1 MPVPMVQN
9 WLNRNTGTPRPNGLA
24 IEVMTSSPRWRLTSP
39 LRSMRLYWRHFAE
52 STHTLARQAMS
63 RFRVS
68 DLSAH
73 ASMVRCANGRAIYIN
88 PQDGRGRSLV
98 RRGGDV
104 NPGSLVMWRSLLA
117 ERPWTHVIDVGAN
130 YGEML
135 VGVELPRAAT
145 VIALEPNPFVIP
157 YLARTLQQLGVG
169 VELMSKAASARSGTA
184 TLAIDRNWSGLSSI
198 AGVQK
203 DSAGH
208 AIEFVEVP
216 TVTLATLIKER
227 TADVRSVRLLVKID
241 VEIHEVAVLQG
252 LEDLLAEF
260 EEFAALVEI
269 VHLAA
274 ADIEWL
280 LLRFDMELLDTEG
293 GKLTKIDLTTPAELQ
308 SLLSG
313 TKFYRQDAVLRR
325 RGHFHRRVRL
335 TSIFD

>member
-1 MPVPMVQN
+1 
-9 WLNRNTGTPRPNGLA
+9 
-24 IEVMTSSPRWRLTSP
+24 MTSSPSWCLTSP
-39 LRSMRLYWRHFAE
+39 LRSMRLYWRHFAD

-63 RFRVS
+63 RSRVS

-73 ASMVRCANGRAIYIN
+73 ASRVRCANGQIIYIN
-88 PQDGRGRSLV
+88 PQDARGRSLV

-157 YLARTLQQLGVG
+157 YLTRTLRQSGVG

-198 AGVQK
+198 AGVHK
-203 DSAGH
+203 ESAGQ

-252 LEDLLAEF
+252 LEDMLAEF

-280 LLRFDMELLDTEG
+280 LLRFDIELLDTEG
-293 GKLTKIDLTTPAELQ
+293 GKLTKIDLTTPAELKG
-308 SLLSG
+308 LLSG

-325 RGHFHRRVRL
+325 RGHFHRP
-335 TSIFD
+335 SG

>member
-1 MPVPMVQN
+1 MHWVVPTFSSQLAVCRIEPHTRGLFAGKISYQRRAVNLPFPSLRVRKTVRQFQRRSGDPRRPPARTTPSTLSMSVPMVQN

-24 IEVMTSSPRWRLTSP
+24 IEVMASSPSWCLTSP
-39 LRSMRLYWRHFAE
+39 LRSMSLYWRHFAE

-63 RFRVS
+63 RFCVS

-157 YLARTLQQLGVG
+157 YLTRTLQQLSGVG

-198 AGVQK
+198 AGVHTE
-203 DSAGH
+203 SA
-208 AIEFVEVP
+208 
-216 TVTLATLIKER
+216 
-227 TADVRSVRLLVKID
+227 
-241 VEIHEVAVLQG
+241 
-252 LEDLLAEF
+252 
-260 EEFAALVEI
+260 
-269 VHLAA
+269 
-274 ADIEWL
+274 
-280 LLRFDMELLDTEG
+280 
-293 GKLTKIDLTTPAELQ
+293 
-308 SLLSG
+308 
-313 TKFYRQDAVLRR
+313 
-325 RGHFHRRVRL
+325 
-335 TSIFD
+335 